1 MLLTALEINH
11 DMCNFDYR
19 NESQFDTNIVEL
31 GPSLPCLC
39 FDFTECFR
47 FSSLLEGKH
56 DRNPYSNL

>member
-31 GPSLPCLC
+31 VA
-39 FDFTECFR
+39 
-47 FSSLLEGKH
+47 FSKENMIGILIRIYEY
-56 DRNPYSNL
+56 P